1 MFHSIRPIDPMT
13 AATRRRRAALAGAA
27 LVAGLAVWPAA
38 RAEATAAWPDRPLHL
53 IVGFPAGSS
62 PDLTARALAEPLAK
76 ALGQPV
82 IVENKVGAGGN
93 IGADAVARAQ
103 GGDTI
108 GLMING
114 NLTIARLLNSA
125 LRYDPAT
132 DFAPVSLIG
141 VAPLVLV
148 APVGASGADA
158 RAFLDAAR
166 AAGNQWS
173 YGSPGI
179 GTVGHLGMELLK
191 ARAGIAPAHVPYP
204 GYAQVFSGLVRGELQ
219 LSLMP
224 PALAQAQIKAG
235 KLRGIGVTSAGRS
248 PLVPE
253 LPSLAD
259 AGVKNFSLEIWN
271 AVLAPASMP
280 KAHVQKLAD
289 TLSAIVH
296 TPEMRAQLFQQGW
309 QAVGSS
315 PEGLASRIKAD
326 THTLGGI
333 IGAQNIRA
341 Q

>member
-125 LRYDPAT
+125 LRYDPPCRCRIQRRKHRSCRIPGPPHSRPAGSGT
-132 DFAPVSLIG
+132 SACSS
-141 VAPLVLV
+141 A
-148 APVGASGADA
+148 AASAMST
-158 RAFLDAAR
+158 R
-166 AAGNQWS
+166 Q
-173 YGSPGI
+173 
-179 GTVGHLGMELLK
+179 GTWMQPRPRPSCV
-191 ARAGIAPAHVPYP
+191 
-204 GYAQVFSGLVRGELQ
+204 
-219 LSLMP
+219 
-224 PALAQAQIKAG
+224 
-235 KLRGIGVTSAGRS
+235 VTSVRR
-248 PLVPE
+248 PTR
-253 LPSLAD
+253 
-259 AGVKNFSLEIWN
+259 FR
-271 AVLAPASMP
+271 
-280 KAHVQKLAD
+280 
-289 TLSAIVH
+289 LS
-296 TPEMRAQLFQQGW
+296 T
-309 QAVGSS
+309 
-315 PEGLASRIKAD
+315 
-326 THTLGGI
+326 
-333 IGAQNIRA
+333 
-341 Q
+341 